1 MRKCRG
7 RARNSVA
14 HIPAR
19 ERSLVRRFRLAL
31 KRRVVPASNAL
42 DSVARVEGKRATE
55 RKLGVFRVMHQAYRP
70 SPTASRASDKASW
83 GVHLSRTLL

>member
-7 RARNSVA
+7 GASNSVS

-19 ERSLVRRFRLAL
+19 MWSLVRRFRLAL

-42 DSVARVEGKRATE
+42 DSVARVEGRRATE
-55 RKLGVFRVMHQAYRP
+55 RKLDIYRVMHQAYRP
-70 SPTASRASDKASW
+70 SPTASRAADKASW
-83 GVHLSRTLL
+83 GVHLSRTLI